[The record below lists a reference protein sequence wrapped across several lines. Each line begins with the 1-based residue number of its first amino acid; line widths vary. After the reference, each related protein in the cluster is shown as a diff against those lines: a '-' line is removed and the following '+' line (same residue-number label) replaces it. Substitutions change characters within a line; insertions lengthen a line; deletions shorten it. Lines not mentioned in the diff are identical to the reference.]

1 MITISH
7 LRKEY
12 PNATPL
18 TDVNVT
24 INKGDVISIIGPSG
38 TGKSTLLRCLNMLDA
53 PTSGT
58 ILVDGINVTDK
69 NCDLSRV
76 RRKMGMVFQ
85 SFNLFNHLNVIENIT
100 YAPIK
105 LLGLSKEEAE
115 AKAME
120 LLNMVF
126 LQDKAYAYP
135 DELSGG
141 QKQRIA
147 ICRALAMNPEII
159 LFDEP
164 TSALD
169 PTMVQEVL
177 SVIKMLA
184 KKGLTM
190 LIVTHEMKFAKEVS
204 NRIFYMDQG
213 IIYDDGTP
221 EEIFDYPQKDRTR
234 QFIQKLKVLDKAIDS
249 NSFDFMGFN
258 SDIEAFG
265 RKHLLSQRTIYGI
278 QVILEEVYL
287 NKLTDKHPME
297 FSMEYSE
304 KQDDLYVYL
313 KYAGNKYNPLEDM
326 DDVAKAIVNNVIDTV
341 EFDFIDNK
349 NTLKIKVKN

>member
-58 ILVDGINVTDK
+58 ITIDGIDVTAK
-69 NCDLSRV
+69 NCDLSMV

-100 YAPIK
+100 YAPMK
-105 LLGLSKEEAE
+105 LLGLSKKEAQE
-115 AKAME
+115 KAME

-126 LQDKAYAYP
+126 LADKAYAYP

-147 ICRALAMNPEII
+147 ICRALAMDPEIV

-177 SVIKMLA
+177 AVIKMLA

-190 LIVTHEMKFAKEVS
+190 LIVTHEMKFARDVS

-221 EEIFDYPQKDRTR
+221 EEIFDHPQKDRTR
-234 QFIQKLKVLDKAIDS
+234 QFIQRLKVLDKRIDS
-249 NSFDFMGFN
+249 NNFDFMGFN

-265 RKHLLSQRTIYGI
+265 RKHLLSQRSIYATE
-278 QVILEEVYL
+278 VILEEICF
-287 NKLTDKHPME
+287 NMLTDKQPID

-304 KQDDLYVYL
+304 KDDDLYVYL
-313 KYAGNKYNPLEDM
+313 NYEGGKYNPLKDM
-326 DDVAKAIVNNVIDTV
+326 DDIVNVIVKNVIDSVDYSFTN
-341 EFDFIDNK
+341 NK
-349 NTLKIKVKN
+349 NTLKIKVKK

>member
-24 INKGDVISIIGPSG
+24 INKGDVISVIGPSG

-58 ILVDGINVTDK
+58 ITIDGIEVTDK
-69 NCDLSRV
+69 HCDLSMV

-85 SFNLFNHLNVIENIT
+85 SFNLFNHMNVIDNIT
-100 YAPIK
+100 YAPMK
-105 LLGLSKEEAE
+105 LLGISKKQAEE
-115 AKAME
+115 KAME
-120 LLNMVF
+120 LLSMVF
-126 LQDKAYAYP
+126 LADKAYAYP

-147 ICRALAMNPEII
+147 ICRALAMDPEIV

-177 SVIKMLA
+177 AVIKMLA

-190 LIVTHEMKFAKEVS
+190 LIVTHEMKFAKDVS

-221 EEIFDYPQKDRTR
+221 EEIFDHPQKDRTR
-234 QFIQKLKVLDKAIDS
+234 QFVQKLKVLEKRIDS
-249 NSFDFMGFN
+249 NGFDFMGFN
-258 SDIEAFG
+258 SDIENFG
-265 RKHLLSQRTIYGI
+265 RKHLLSQKAIYGVE
-278 QVILEEVYL
+278 VILEEICFNML
-287 NKLTDKHPME
+287 MDKHPID
-297 FSMEYSE
+297 FTLEYSE
-304 KQDDLYVYL
+304 KEDELSVNLQF
-313 KYAGNKYNPLEDM
+313 AGEKYNPLKNM
-326 DDVAKAIVNNVIDTV
+326 DEVVESIVKNVV
-341 EFDFIDNK
+341 KSSNYKFGNNK
-349 NTLKIKVKN
+349 NILKININK